1 MNKGGYVY
9 IMASINRRVLYV
21 GVTSNLAKRIWE
33 HRTKVYPES
42 YTAKYN
48 CIQLVYYNQ
57 FNTITDAIAEEKRIK
72 GGSRQAKGTLISD
85 MNYNW
90 DDLYDSIW

>member
-1 MNKGGYVY
+1 MNIGGCVY

-33 HRTKVYPES
+33 HRTKAYPES

-48 CIQLVYYNQ
+48 CIRLVYYNQ
-57 FNTITDAIAEEKRIK
+57 FNTITDAIAEEKE
-72 GGSRQAKGTLISD
+72 
-85 MNYNW
+85 
-90 DDLYDSIW
+90 